1 MPLIDLKTDLK
12 SLKYGKDRIGG
23 GNSGQPYIQ
32 TPIPTNFE
40 GVGNTGGLDQIVRG
54 GSLIGSSTINDSLRI
69 SKFLQSPSG
78 LTFIAK
84 QQGLEI
90 SKNIMLYGL
99 DIKKWTTIST
109 VPASIIANTALAPT
123 GKHLANILLANGGA
137 SGVNSGGGYLYG
149 NPDMNIPREAK
160 YGEGN
165 TYNSRVK
172 RKSVDNVKVRVDK
185 ITTKPLYQS
194 TEAASD
200 LEDTV
205 NFRIVKINND
215 GTGNNT
221 YIHFRSY
228 IEGLSD
234 NYGAS
239 WSTKKYMGRGEDF
252 FNYDGFSRDISFS
265 FKIPVLSAYEQKY
278 VYSKLNYLASLCAP
292 DYSSA
297 GFMRGN
303 LIKLTIGDYLVD
315 VPGVMMGLNISIND
329 DAGWDIARDSK
340 GNKVSNIND
349 ETGGYVMPKLI
360 EVSGFTFKPIHN
372 FLPQTVSQEFIEKG
386 DGIYVDAPFIN
397 YGKLDGSTNSRGGYP
412 NTGRILGNRT
422 ATVPTEQ
429 EVNSTAPQF
438 PFLNQ

>member
-32 TPIPTNFE
+32 TPIPTTFR
-40 GVGNTGGLDQIVRG
+40 GVGNTGGLDQLTRG
-54 GSLIGSSTINDSLRI
+54 GSLIGSSVVNDSLRI
-69 SKFLQSPSG
+69 SRFLDSPSG

-90 SKNIMLYGL
+90 AKNITLFGL
-99 DIKKWTTIST
+99 DTKKWTTIST
-109 VPASIIANTALAPT
+109 VPYSTIANTELAPT
-123 GKHLANILLANGGA
+123 GIQLANIALINGGA

-149 NPDMNIPREAK
+149 NPDMNIPREGK

-165 TYNSRVK
+165 TYNSRKK
-172 RKSVDNVKVRVDK
+172 RKSVANVKTRVDK
-185 ITTKPLYQS
+185 INWQPLYQS
-194 TEAASD
+194 DSGVEKD

-215 GTGNNT
+215 GSGNNT

-239 WSTKKYMGRGEDF
+239 WKSFKYMGRGEDF
-252 FNYDGFSRDISFS
+252 YNYEGFSRDISFS
-265 FKIPVLSAYEQKY
+265 FKVPVLSAYEQKS
-278 VYSKLNYLASLCAP
+278 VYSKLNYLSSLCAP
-292 DYSSA
+292 DYSSG

-315 VPGVMMGLNISIND
+315 VPGVMMGLNLSVND
-329 DAGWDIARDSK
+329 EAGWDIARDSK
-340 GNKVSNIND
+340 GNKISTLDN

-372 FLPQTVSQEFIEKG
+372 FIPKTINPEFVTSG
-386 DGIYVDAPFIN
+386 NGIYVDAPFIN
-397 YGKLDGSTNSRGGYP
+397 YGKTDGSTTNSGGY
-412 NTGRILGNRT
+412 GY
-422 ATVPTEQ
+422 AD
-429 EVNSTAPQF
+429 
-438 PFLNQ
+438 LNVSE